1 MAIDKWIAAVF
12 LTISIAYGYSAFTYP
27 LLPFEKFMVFRPN
40 SLPMVLSVIGALL
53 SAVILLS
60 SSKTNTEEDVLGSV
74 NIAKWRS
81 YKIGQA
87 AGLLSA
93 MILYA
98 LLLRHLGFLGATV
111 LFLVSAGW
119 ILGERKLHLMTPI
132 AVIGAGFIWYIVQ
145 ELLGIFL
152 RPLPWIFYMGG

>member
-1 MAIDKWIAAVF
+1 MTIDKWIAAVF
-12 LTISIAYGYSAFTYP
+12 LTISIVYGYAAFTYP

-53 SAVILLS
+53 SAVILIS
-60 SSKTNTEEDVLGSV
+60 PSKTDTEEDVLGDV
-74 NIAKWRS
+74 PLAKWRS

-87 AGLLSA
+87 AGLLTA
-93 MILYA
+93 MVLYA
-98 LLLRHLGFLGATV
+98 LFLRQLGFLGATV
-111 LFLVSAGW
+111 LFLVGAGW
-119 ILGERKLHLMTPI
+119 VLGERKLHLMIPI
-132 AVIGAGFIWYIVQ
+132 AVVGAGLIWYIVQ